1 MSKNEEKEFTFIE
14 GFLEED
20 AETLLQLS
28 NELSPTESID
38 EAVLEDLVVVHS
50 KHFDARPV
58 RGRIVGITLDTISVH
73 LIDYG
78 MIELHK
84 LLHVYKVS
92 AQSYPES

>member
-14 GFLEED
+14 GFLEDD
-20 AETLLQLS
+20 AETLIQLS
-28 NELSPTESID
+28 NALSPTLSID
-38 EAVLEDLVVVHS
+38 EAVIGDLVVVHS

-58 RGRIVGITLDTISVH
+58 RGRIVGVTLDTISVH

-84 LLHVYKVS
+84 LPHVYKVS
-92 AQSYPES
+92 VLSLSE